1 MTTFTTSD
9 RRSHTLSGT
18 HFDGVAITEIVH
30 PPMVGESAEFFLTGG
45 RWALTATITTIN
57 FK

>member
-18 HFDGVAITEIVH
+18 HFDGVEIVEIAH
-30 PPMVGESAEFFLTGG
+30 APMVGESAEFFLTGG
-45 RWALTATITTIN
+45 RWALTATVLTVN